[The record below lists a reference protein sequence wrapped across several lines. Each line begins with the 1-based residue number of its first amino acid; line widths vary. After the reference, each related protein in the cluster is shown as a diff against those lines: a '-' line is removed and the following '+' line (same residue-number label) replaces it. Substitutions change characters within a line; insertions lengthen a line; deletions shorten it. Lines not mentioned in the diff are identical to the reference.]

1 VEDDPSSSVDVSSSG
16 DVGTVS
22 NTNDAVEHDD
32 GVDDTTTTTTT
43 PTNNT
48 SWYYDPLLNI
58 MIVLLFT
65 ICYLLVQKFID
76 LSEELLELQAMEYS
90 TLVQDGGGGDAV
102 ADDVAATTNGEL

>member
-1 VEDDPSSSVDVSSSG
+1 
-16 DVGTVS
+16 
-22 NTNDAVEHDD
+22 
-32 GVDDTTTTTTT
+32 
-43 PTNNT
+43 
-48 SWYYDPLLNI
+48 

-90 TLVQDGGGGDAV
+90 TLVQDGGGDAV